1 MVAVYVVI
9 CYTEKVGAALAPS
22 ESPLG
27 SRGGLPG
34 EGGLLGEGETPGGR
48 GDSWGTAVRGAGL
61 GRT

>member
-9 CYTEKVGAALAPS
+9 SYTEKVGAALAPS

-34 EGGLLGEGETPGGR
+34 EGGLLGEGETPGARLFG
-48 GDSWGTAVRGAGL
+48 VQVLAGHSRHSQ
-61 GRT
+61 G